1 MLRFSGAGVTDV
13 GSARVHNEDSSYVSP
28 YVALVADGV
37 GGAAAGEVASA
48 TAASVLAAGV
58 PARPRRDPVAVLVE
72 LVAQVVRRLHEEA
85 TTCPDRAGMATTLT
99 ALVTDGSRVALAHAG
114 DSRAYLLRDGRLRRV
129 SRDHTYVQGLLDQ
142 GLITPEGA
150 GQHPWRHVV
159 TRSLPGSPESGPPDV
174 GEVDVEVGDRLLVC
188 SDGLTDVVPE
198 TRIAEVL
205 ELADARSAAARLV
218 GDALAAGGPDN
229 VTCLVLDV
237 LDGPEVAGD
246 GVALGAF
253 EAYVDHAAEA
263 RARLATS

>member
-13 GSARVHNEDSSYVSP
+13 GRARVHNEDSAYVSP

-48 TAASVLAAGV
+48 TVASVLASGV
-58 PARPRRDPVAVLVE
+58 PARPRREPGAVLVD
-72 LVAQVVRRLHEEA
+72 LVAQAVRRLHEEA
-85 TTCPDRAGMATTLT
+85 AACPDLAGMATTLT

-129 SRDHTYVQGLLDQ
+129 SRDHTYVQGLVDQ

-159 TRSLPGSPESGPPDV
+159 TRSLPGSRESGPPEIGLV
-174 GEVDVEVGDRLLVC
+174 EVEVGDRLLVC
-188 SDGLTDVVPE
+188 SDGLTDVVADV
-198 TRIAEVL
+198 RIAEVL

-218 GDALAAGGPDN
+218 GDALVAGAPDN
-229 VTCLVLDV
+229 VTCVVLDV
-237 LDGPEVAGD
+237 LEGPEVAGD

-253 EAYVDHAAEA
+253 EAYADRAAEG